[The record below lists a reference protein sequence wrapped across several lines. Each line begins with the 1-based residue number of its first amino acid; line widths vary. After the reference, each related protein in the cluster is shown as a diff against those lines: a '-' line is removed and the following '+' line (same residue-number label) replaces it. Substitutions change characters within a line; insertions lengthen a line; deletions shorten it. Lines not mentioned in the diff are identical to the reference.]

1 LPPETQRSAPN
12 LSDEFERGRTSRSI
26 LELSS
31 SRSINLNELCLA
43 VGNALFARL
52 ERWFMSL
59 RADFPEAGPP
69 GSHYCLSLSWGD
81 AFRTVRL
88 GRVGVGV
95 IAALALLSF
104 AWTAS
109 VTLYVAFHDGLMG
122 AILARQTETKAAY
135 EDRLVE
141 AHARLDEAASRLLL
155 ERNSFKG
162 RITEVLSRQ
171 AWLEQRGAM
180 VAALAETEA
189 RNLPLAARRQDAT
202 TNPANALSAIQALAP
217 STAASASVNDAV
229 RAYAPL
235 PEPGVEPRAVKPHP
249 IDESGETLS
258 ALPPD
263 APVTTA
269 SVTRAADNLD
279 PSARLALIDRSL
291 DRIESSQTKAL
302 AVIDGAAE
310 RSATR
315 NAAIVAE
322 TGLDPAKLSLPHGE
336 GGVGGPYI
344 PAEAQP
350 SASALD
356 PALMRVARDVA
367 TAERLKALISFVPLR
382 MPLSGDPSL
391 TSGFGYRA
399 DPFLGRLALHPGVD
413 LAEAYGA
420 EIHAAAT
427 GRVVHAGPAGGY
439 GIMVEIDHGNG
450 LATRYAHMSE
460 ALVEEGQTVDKGA
473 VLGRLGSTGRSTGPH
488 LHYEVR
494 VDGEP
499 VDPER
504 YLRAGADLAAAE

>member
-1 LPPETQRSAPN
+1 
-12 LSDEFERGRTSRSI
+12 
-26 LELSS
+26 
-31 SRSINLNELCLA
+31 
-43 VGNALFARL
+43 
-52 ERWFMSL
+52 MSL
-59 RADFPEAGPP
+59 REDYPEWGPP
-69 GSHYCLSLSWGD
+69 GSHYCLSLSRGD
-81 AFRTVRL
+81 AIRSVRL
-88 GRVGVGV
+88 GRAGVGA

-109 VTLYVAFHDGLMG
+109 VTLYVAFHDDLMG
-122 AILARQTETKAAY
+122 AVIARQVEMKATY
-135 EDRLVE
+135 EDRLAE
-141 AHARLDEAASRLLL
+141 ARARLDEAASRQLL

-162 RITEVLSRQ
+162 KVNEVMSRQ
-171 AWLEQRGAM
+171 ARLEQRGAI

-189 RNLPLAARRQDAT
+189 RNQRSAARRQAAT
-202 TNPANALSAIQALAP
+202 ANPPDALSAIRAVSAP
-217 STAASASVNDAV
+217 TAPGASVENAA

-235 PEPGVEPRAVKPHP
+235 PEPGVEPQAVKPHP
-249 IDESGETLS
+249 IDESGENLS
-258 ALPPD
+258 ALPSD
-263 APVTTA
+263 APFTRA
-269 SVTRAADNLD
+269 SVARAADSLE
-279 PSARLALIDRSL
+279 PSARLALVDRSL
-291 DRIESSQTKAL
+291 DRIEGNQTKAL
-302 AVIDGAAE
+302 AAIDRAAE
-310 RSATR
+310 RSAAR
-315 NAAIVAE
+315 DAAIVAE

-344 PAEAQP
+344 RAEVDP
-350 SASALD
+350 NTLALD
-356 PALMRVARDVA
+356 LALTRVVRDVA
-367 TAERLKALISFVPLR
+367 TAERLKALMSFVPLR

-391 TSGFGYRA
+391 TSTFGYRV

-420 EIHAAAT
+420 EIRAAAA

-460 ALVEEGQTVDKGA
+460 ALVEEGQEVDRRA

>member
-1 LPPETQRSAPN
+1 
-12 LSDEFERGRTSRSI
+12 
-26 LELSS
+26 
-31 SRSINLNELCLA
+31 
-43 VGNALFARL
+43 
-52 ERWFMSL
+52 MSL
-59 RADFPEAGPP
+59 REDYPEAGPP
-69 GSHYCLSLSWGD
+69 GSRYCLSLSRGD
-81 AFRTVRL
+81 AIRTVRL
-88 GRVGVGV
+88 GRIGIGA

-109 VTLYVAFHDGLMG
+109 VTFYVAFHDDLIG
-122 AILARQTETKAAY
+122 AILARQAEMKAAY
-135 EDRLVE
+135 EDRLAE
-141 AHARLDEAASRLLL
+141 ARARLDEAASQRLL

-162 RITEVLSRQ
+162 RVNEVLSRQ
-171 AWLEQRGAM
+171 ARLEQSGAI

-189 RNLPLAARRQDAT
+189 RNPSVAGRLQAGTSPNPPDAV
-202 TNPANALSAIQALAP
+202 SAIRALGP
-217 STAASASVNDAV
+217 PTAAGPSVDEAA

-235 PEPGVEPRAVKPHP
+235 PEPSVEPRAVKPHP
-249 IDESGETLS
+249 IDEPGETLS
-258 ALPPD
+258 ALPSD
-263 APVTTA
+263 APLTKA
-269 SVTRAADNLD
+269 SVAGAADSLDPSLD
-279 PSARLALIDRSL
+279 PSARLALVDRSL

-302 AVIDGAAE
+302 AAIDRAAE

-322 TGLDPAKLSLPHGE
+322 TGLDPAKLSLPRGE

-344 PAEAQP
+344 PAEIDP
-350 SASALD
+350 SAPALD
-356 PALMRVARDVA
+356 PALARVARDVA
-367 TAERLKALISFVPLR
+367 TAERLRALMSFVPLR

-413 LAEAYGA
+413 LAEVYGA
-420 EIHAAAT
+420 EIHAAAA

-460 ALVEEGQTVDKGA
+460 ALVEEGQAVDKGA

>member
-1 LPPETQRSAPN
+1 
-12 LSDEFERGRTSRSI
+12 
-26 LELSS
+26 
-31 SRSINLNELCLA
+31 
-43 VGNALFARL
+43 
-52 ERWFMSL
+52 MSL

-69 GSHYCLSLSWGD
+69 GSHYCLSLSRGD
-81 AFRTVRL
+81 AVRTVRL
-88 GRVGVGV
+88 GRVGVGA

-109 VTLYVAFHDGLMG
+109 VTLYVAFHDDLMG
-122 AILARQTETKAAY
+122 AILARQAEMKAAY
-135 EDRLVE
+135 EERLAE
-141 AHARLDEAASRLLL
+141 ARARLDEAASRLLL
-155 ERNSFKG
+155 ERNSFTG
-162 RITEVLSRQ
+162 RVTEVLSRQ
-171 AWLEQRGAM
+171 ARLEHRGAI

-189 RNLPLAARRQDAT
+189 RNQPLAARRQAATPNPPDAV
-202 TNPANALSAIQALAP
+202 SAIRALGP
-217 STAASASVNDAV
+217 PTAAGASANGAV

-249 IDESGETLS
+249 IDEPGQTLS

-263 APVTTA
+263 APLTTA
-269 SVTRAADNLD
+269 SVAKAADKLD
-279 PSARLALIDRSL
+279 PSARLALVDRSL

-302 AVIDGAAE
+302 AVIDDDAE

-344 PAEAQP
+344 SAEADP
-350 SASALD
+350 SAPALD

-367 TAERLKALISFVPLR
+367 AAERLKALLSFVPLR
-382 MPLSGDPSL
+382 VPLSGDPSL
-391 TSGFGYRA
+391 TSSFGYRA
-399 DPFLGRLALHPGVD
+399 DPFLGRLALHPGID

-420 EIHAAAT
+420 EIRAAAA

-460 ALVEEGQTVDKGA
+460 ALVEEGQVVDKGA
-473 VLGRLGSTGRSTGPH
+473 ILGRLGSTGRSTGPH